1 MSNFWL
7 YNPLVLFDKEHIL
20 EVWPKPEMDL
30 SRKLNAITRIVVLLT
45 IIGMIITR
53 SGKIL
58 VTSIVTLI
66 ALVILYKTQYEE
78 DEKDKIKEKITKE
91 GFESG
96 DPETEAKFLK
106 VFRDSFTNPTEEN
119 PMMNVLMTDYKYDP
133 KKKRAAPAYNKNI
146 TNEINKTASK
156 GKLFRDL
163 GDSLT
168 FQNQMRN
175 FYSMPNTQ
183 IPNNQK
189 AFAEFCFGDMTSC
202 KEGNIDACSKIN
214 RRVGKVFY

>member
-1 MSNFWL
+1 
-7 YNPLVLFDKEHIL
+7 
-20 EVWPKPEMDL
+20 
-30 SRKLNAITRIVVLLT
+30 
-45 IIGMIITR
+45 
-53 SGKIL
+53 
-58 VTSIVTLI
+58 
-66 ALVILYKTQYEE
+66 
-78 DEKDKIKEKITKE
+78 
-91 GFESG
+91 
-96 DPETEAKFLK
+96 
-106 VFRDSFTNPTEEN
+106 
-119 PMMNVLMTDYKYDP
+119 MMNVLMTDYKYDP

-146 TNEINKTASK
+146 TNEINKAASK